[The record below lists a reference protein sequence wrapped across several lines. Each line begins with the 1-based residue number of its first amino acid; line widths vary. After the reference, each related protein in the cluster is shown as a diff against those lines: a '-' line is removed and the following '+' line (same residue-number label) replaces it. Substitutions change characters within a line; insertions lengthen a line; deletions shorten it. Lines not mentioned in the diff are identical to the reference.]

1 MYVQKMSVRS
11 VSGRESTKVRKYE
24 STKVR
29 LSLFATTF
37 YRETSSYTRIKSF
50 AGSFLPA
57 EQKSITDQPTDKP
70 TDGRTHP
77 FIESW
82 LTTKKLTFKPHQK
95 YSFCIIVHL
104 HIHVL
109 GYESKSFSFQLVIK
123 IMVHE
128 SS

>member
-11 VSGRESTKVRKYE
+11 VSGRESTILQL
-24 STKVR
+24 VR

-37 YRETSSYTRIKSF
+37 YHETSSYTRIKLF

-77 FIESW
+77 FS
-82 LTTKKLTFKPHQK
+82 H
-95 YSFCIIVHL
+95 
-104 HIHVL
+104 
-109 GYESKSFSFQLVIK
+109 G
-123 IMVHE
+123 
-128 SS
+128 